1 MEESQRQVKELT
13 WQVNELTW
21 KIKEADKPKQV
32 VDLYLFLFLF
42 FAQPQLRLIYS
53 VTFVK
58 KKKTIN
64 KSADLTRQV
73 KKLTSSQLHKNK

>member
-32 VDLYLFLFLF
+32 VDLYLFYFFCSASAQVDLF
-42 FAQPQLRLIYS
+42 S
-53 VTFVK
+53 
-58 KKKTIN
+58 
-64 KSADLTRQV
+64 DLCEEE
-73 KKLTSSQLHKNK
+73 KNN

>member
-21 KIKEADKPKQV
+21 KIKEEDKPKQV
-32 VDLYLFLFLF
+32 VDLYLF

-73 KKLTSSQLHKNK
+73 KKLTSSQLQKNK